1 MNSVVATSGSCGF
14 RLIPIS
20 SERLDMS
27 SRRTIASSQN
37 GQITRRRLMAKALGV
52 FLLTIFI
59 SGSLVTSAAAAS
71 VEEFYKGK
79 AIQFIVGGSAGGGYD
94 TYTRLIARHFA
105 QYVPGKPSTVVQ
117 NMPGAAMLIAANY
130 VFNSAPRDGTV
141 IGHWSGPLI
150 LQHMMGN
157 PAVQF
162 EGRKFGWL
170 GMPTADSLVCILTDR
185 SGIKTAEE
193 WRNAKTRV
201 KLGAIGP
208 GTSGTDDTKV
218 LAAATGFPLQL
229 IEGYKGTA
237 DIRVAAE
244 TGEVDGTC
252 AFGWQSAKVTWANA
266 LRAKQ
271 VHVVLQTMLEPHPE
285 LKDVPLAINFAKTDD
300 GKKLLR
306 IASELYGKQRLYS
319 APPQVPEQ
327 RVRTLQKAFIN
338 TLKDPQFLAEA
349 EKAKLEIDPVDGPGI
364 EKMVKGLYEIEP
376 GIVNRV
382 KQLLESK

>member
-1 MNSVVATSGSCGF
+1 
-14 RLIPIS
+14 
-20 SERLDMS
+20 
-27 SRRTIASSQN
+27 
-37 GQITRRRLMAKALGV
+37 MAKALGL
-52 FLLTIFI
+52 FLLPVFM
-59 SGSLVTSAAAAS
+59 SASLLTVFAAS
-71 VEEFYKGK
+71 VEDFYKGK
-79 AIQFIVGGSAGGGYD
+79 TIHFVVGGSAGGGYD
-94 TYTRLIARHFA
+94 TYTRLIARHFT

-117 NMPGAAMLIAANY
+117 NMPGAGMLIAANY
-130 VFNSAPRDGTV
+130 IFNSAPRDGTY

-170 GMPTADSLVCILTDR
+170 GMPTSDSLVCIMTDR
-185 SGIKTAEE
+185 SGIKTAED

-208 GTSGTDDTKV
+208 GTSGTDDTKILTAV
-218 LAAATGFPLQL
+218 TGFPLQL
-229 IEGYKGTA
+229 IEGFKGTA

-244 TGEVDGTC
+244 TGELDGTC

-266 LRAKQ
+266 LRARQ

-285 LKDVPLAINFAKTDD
+285 LKGVPLGVEYAKTEE

-306 IASELYGKQRLYS
+306 IASEVYGKQRLYS
-319 APPQVPEQ
+319 LPPQVPEE
-327 RVRTLQKAFIN
+327 RVRTLQKAFSA
-338 TLKDPQFLAEA
+338 TMKDPQFLAEA
-349 EKAKLEIDPVDGPGI
+349 EKAKLEIDPVEGSGI

-376 GIVNRV
+376 AIINRV
-382 KQLLESK
+382 KQILESK

>member
-1 MNSVVATSGSCGF
+1 
-14 RLIPIS
+14 
-20 SERLDMS
+20 
-27 SRRTIASSQN
+27 
-37 GQITRRRLMAKALGV
+37 MAKALGV
-52 FLLTIFI
+52 LLLPIFI
-59 SGSLVTSAAAAS
+59 SASLVTPALAAS

-79 AIQFIVGGSAGGGYD
+79 TIQFIVGGSAGGGYD
-94 TYTRLIARHFA
+94 TYTRLIARYFA

-170 GMPTADSLVCILTDR
+170 GMPTSDSLICITTDR
-185 SGIKTAEE
+185 SGIKTAED
-193 WRNAKTRV
+193 WRKAKTRV

-208 GTSGTDDTKV
+208 GTSGTDDTKL
-218 LAAATGFPLQL
+218 LAAATDFPLQL
-229 IEGYKGTA
+229 VEGYKGTA
-237 DIRVAAE
+237 DIRIAAE
-244 TGEVDGTC
+244 QGELDGTC

-266 LRAKQ
+266 LQARQ

-285 LKDVPLAINFAKTDD
+285 LKGVPLALDYAKTEE

-306 IASELYGKQRLYS
+306 IASEVYGKQRLYS
-319 APPQVPEQ
+319 LPPQVPEQ
-327 RVRTLQKAFIN
+327 RVRTLQKAFID
-338 TLKDPQFLAEA
+338 TLKDPQLLAEA
-349 EKAKLEIDPVDGPGI
+349 EKTKLEIDPVDGPGI
-364 EKMVKGLYEIEP
+364 EKMVNGLYEIEP
-376 GIVNRV
+376 AIVNRV
-382 KQLLESK
+382 KQLLQSK

>member
-1 MNSVVATSGSCGF
+1 MWLAQHP
-14 RLIPIS
+14 RP
-20 SERLDMS
+20 EALDI
-27 SRRTIASSQN
+27 TLADNLASSTDCK
-37 GQITRRRLMAKALGV
+37 ILRRWHMAKALGV
-52 FLLTIFI
+52 CLLSIFV
-59 SGSLVTSAAAAS
+59 SLSLVTLALAAS

-79 AIQFIVGGSAGGGYD
+79 TITFVVGGSAGGGYD
-94 TYTRLIARHFA
+94 TYTRLIARHFP
-105 QYVPGKPSTVVQ
+105 QYVPGKPSTIVQ
-117 NMPGAAMLIAANY
+117 NMPGAAMLISANY

-162 EGRKFGWL
+162 DGRKFGWI
-170 GMPTADSLVCILTDR
+170 GMPTADSLVCILTER
-185 SGIKTAEE
+185 SGIKSADE

-208 GTSGTDDTKV
+208 GTSGTDDTKL
-218 LAAATGFPLQL
+218 LAAAAGFPIQL

-266 LRAKQ
+266 LKAGQ
-271 VHVVLQTMLEPHPE
+271 VRVVLQTMLESHPE
-285 LKDVPLAINFAKTDD
+285 LKSVPLAVQYAKNEE
-300 GKKLLR
+300 GKKLLQ
-306 IASELYGKQRLYS
+306 IASDLYGNQRLYS
-319 APPQVPEQ
+319 LPPQVPEQ
-327 RVRTLQKAFIN
+327 RVRILQKAFID
-338 TLKDPQFLAEA
+338 TLKDSQFMAEA
-349 EKAKLEIDPVDGPGI
+349 EKAKLEISPVDGAGI
-364 EKMVKGLYEIEP
+364 EKMVNGLYEIDP
-376 GIVNRV
+376 AVVNRV

>member
-1 MNSVVATSGSCGF
+1 
-14 RLIPIS
+14 
-20 SERLDMS
+20 
-27 SRRTIASSQN
+27 
-37 GQITRRRLMAKALGV
+37 MARALGV
-52 FLLTIFI
+52 FLLAIFI
-59 SGSLVTSAAAAS
+59 LPLMVISALSAS
-71 VEEFYKGK
+71 VDEFYKGK
-79 AIQFIVGGSAGGGYD
+79 TIQFIVGGTAGGGYD
-94 TYTRLIARHFA
+94 TYTRLIARYFA

-130 VFNSAPRDGTV
+130 TFNSAPRDGTV

-150 LQHMMGN
+150 LQHLMGN

-170 GMPTADSLVCILTDR
+170 GMPTADSLVCITTDR
-185 SGIKTAEE
+185 SGIKTAED

-201 KLGAIGP
+201 KLGAIGA
-208 GTSGTDDTKV
+208 GTSGTDDTKL
-218 LAAATGFPLQL
+218 LAAATGFPMQL

-237 DIRVAAE
+237 DIRIAAE

-266 LRAKQ
+266 LRERQ

-285 LKDVPLAINFAKTDD
+285 LKGVPLAIDYAKTDE
-300 GKKLLR
+300 GKKFLR

-319 APPQVPEQ
+319 LPPQVPEQ
-327 RVRTLQKAFIN
+327 RVRVLQKAFID
-338 TLKDPQFLAEA
+338 TLKDPQLLAEA
-349 EKAKLEIDPVDGPGI
+349 EKAKLEIDPVDGPAI
-364 EKMVKGLYEIEP
+364 EKMVNGLYEIEP
-376 GIVNRV
+376 AILSRV